1 MNRFNLLLLFF
12 VSLTTHSQA
21 SWVMQERER
30 PDSWT
35 ISSNEYG
42 YIYARVNGQV
52 NFGDRL
58 RLTLNGKSDRC
69 ENAVLGTSWYI
80 GPDPSNQANN
90 LQNTVIMLEAFGG
103 EIEALLVLVTEHGKD
118 KKTAWV
124 NIIKTEIDEMTEILD
139 LMNQNYDTVEMA
151 IKPSQS
157 FRTDNIFPNLRNSW
171 SLDGSME
178 AFGRARQLCKIMMKT
193 SHL

>member
-12 VSLTTHSQA
+12 VSLTTHSQV

-30 PDSWT
+30 PSSWT

-58 RLTLNGKSDRC
+58 RLTLNGKFDRC
-69 ENAVLGTSWYI
+69 ENALLGTSWHM
-80 GPDPSNQANN
+80 GPAPSNLSND
-90 LQNTVIMLEAFGG
+90 LQNTVITLEAFGS
-103 EIEALLVLVTEHGKD
+103 EIEALLVRVTEHGKN
-118 KKTAWV
+118 KKIAWL
-124 NIIKTEIDEMTEILD
+124 NIIKTDTAEMTEILD
-139 LMNQNYDTVEMA
+139 LMNQDYDTVEMT
-151 IKPSQS
+151 IKPTQS
-157 FRTDNIFPNLRNSW
+157 FRADKIFPNLRNSW

-178 AFGRARQLCKIMMKT
+178 AFRKVRQLCERMVEDNFF
-193 SHL
+193 